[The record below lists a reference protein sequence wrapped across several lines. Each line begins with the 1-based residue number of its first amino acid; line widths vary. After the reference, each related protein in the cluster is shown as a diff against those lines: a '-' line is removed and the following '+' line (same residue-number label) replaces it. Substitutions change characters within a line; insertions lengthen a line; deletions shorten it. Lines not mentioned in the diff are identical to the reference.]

1 MAEESNM
8 ALSNP
13 ATSGAE
19 TENSQ
24 QDNGAKATDIAMD
37 EGNSELP
44 KEGAEQE
51 EAAETTKTNGD
62 TNHATDDKPSTSAL
76 DTQDTEMPD
85 TAETGDARGAESSPA
100 VPPINGTPAPSKRAS
115 TGGSSRKK
123 SSAVP
128 EHKSK
133 KLNKKKSRPLT
144 NLNAQPGEYYIARMK
159 GHPPWPSVIC
169 DEDMLPQSLLTT
181 RPVTA
186 ALEDGTFKRTDYADG
201 GKRAHERT
209 FPIMFLHTNEFAWIP
224 NTELTPLDVESETTK
239 NPVEKGKSKTLIAA
253 YSKAAE
259 NHDLA
264 HFKTMLADHQKAIEI
279 DEELKEEKAA
289 KKTKKASRKSGDATA
304 VADDAE
310 EMDIDDEAAA
320 EKPKSK
326 KRKKADDS
334 DDADEKPAKTPKT
347 ATKLKL
353 TTPKTPATEP
363 SSKKKT
369 AKPKVKATATKS
381 GSEEEVVTPK
391 VEEKPPTP
399 AQMKEM
405 KEKKVLYYRHKL
417 QRGFLSRDTMPK
429 EDEMK
434 SMSDFLSELETYP
447 DLEGS
452 IIRTT
457 KIHKVLRQM
466 LKLPSIPLDEEF
478 HFKTRSLDLL
488 AKWNET
494 LSNDPN
500 GGGAGDRD
508 DEAKPE
514 VSTIA
519 PATNGETSKDVE
531 EQAEKA
537 EAGEAAAPEE
547 ENEEKL
553 ENKIGT
559 TVEGEPE
566 AEKAEEATATQ
577 QEKTAEEEK
586 TDGPAIE
593 SAPEK
598 EYKPPVADG
607 TVEATA

>member
-1 MAEESNM
+1 MAEETNV
-8 ALSNP
+8 ALPNP
-13 ATSGAE
+13 TTLGNE
-19 TENSQ
+19 MEHSQ
-24 QDNGAKATDIAMD
+24 QDNGAEAADITMD
-37 EGNSELP
+37 EGAFEPP

-51 EAAETTKTNGD
+51 ESADATKTNGD
-62 TNHATDDKPSTSAL
+62 TSHATDDKASTSAP
-76 DTQDTEMPD
+76 DTRDTEMQD
-85 TAETGDARGAESSPA
+85 AAETGDAYGAESSSA
-100 VPPINGTPAPSKRAS
+100 IPPTNGTPAPSKRVS

-186 ALEDGTFKRTDYADG
+186 ALEDGTFKRPEYADG

-239 NPVEKGKSKTLIAA
+239 NPVEKGKSKTLLAA

-259 NHDLA
+259 NNDLA
-264 HFKTMLADHQKAIEI
+264 HFKIMLADHQKAVEI

-289 KKTKKASRKSGDATA
+289 KKTKKPSRKSGDAAA

-334 DDADEKPAKTPKT
+334 EDADEKPAKTPKT

-353 TTPKTPATEP
+353 TTPKTPAAE
-363 SSKKKT
+363 SSTKKKT
-369 AKPKVKATATKS
+369 AKPKAKATVTKS
-381 GSEEEVVTPK
+381 GSEEEAVTPK
-391 VEEKPPTP
+391 IEEKPPTP
-399 AQMKEM
+399 AQIKEM

-478 HFKTRSLDLL
+478 HFKTRSVELL

-508 DEAKPE
+508 DETKPE
-514 VSTIA
+514 ASTNA
-519 PATNGETSKDVE
+519 PATNGEISKEVD
-531 EQAEKA
+531 EQAMKA
-537 EAGEAAAPEE
+537 EDEEADAPEE
-547 ENEEKL
+547 ENGEEL
-553 ENKIGT
+553 EKKIGT
-559 TVEGEPE
+559 TIEGEKE
-566 AEKAEEATATQ
+566 AEKPEVTATE
-577 QEKTAEEEK
+577 QEKMAEEEK
-586 TDGPAIE
+586 TDEPAIE

-598 EYKPPVADG
+598 EYKPPAVDG

>member
-1 MAEESNM
+1 MAEEANV

-13 ATSGAE
+13 ATSGTDME
-19 TENSQ
+19 ISQ
-24 QDNGAKATDIAMD
+24 HDNGAKPTDIATQ
-37 EGNSELP
+37 EGTSEP
-44 KEGAEQE
+44 SKEGAEPE
-51 EAAETTKTNGD
+51 EAADTTKTNGD
-62 TNHATDDKPSTSAL
+62 ASHATEDKPSNLGPES
-76 DTQDTEMPD
+76 QDTEMQD
-85 TAETGDARGAESSPA
+85 AAETGDTQGAESSSA
-100 VPPINGTPAPSKRAS
+100 IPPTNGTPAPSKRAS

-169 DEDMLPQSLLTT
+169 DEDMLPSSLLTT

-186 ALEDGTFKRTDYADG
+186 SLADGTFKRADYADG

-224 NTELTPLDVESETTK
+224 NTELTPLDVESENTK
-239 NPVEKGKSKTLIAA
+239 NPIEKGKSKTLLAA
-253 YSKAAE
+253 YGKAAE
-259 NHDLA
+259 NNDLA

-279 DEELKEEKAA
+279 DEEIKEEKAA
-289 KKTKKASRKSGDATA
+289 SKTKKSSRKSGDAA
-304 VADDAE
+304 PAADDAD
-310 EMDIDDEAAA
+310 EMELDDETAA

-326 KRKKADDS
+326 KRKKDDS
-334 DDADEKPAKTPKT
+334 DDGDEKPAKTPKT

-353 TTPKTPATEP
+353 TTPKTPAAEP
-363 SSKKKT
+363 STKKKT
-369 AKPKVKATATKS
+369 AKPKTKATVTKS
-381 GSEEEVVTPK
+381 GSEEETVTPK
-391 VEEKPPTP
+391 AEEKPPTP
-399 AQMKEM
+399 AQIKEM

-478 HFKTRSLDLL
+478 HFKTRSVDLL

-514 VSTIA
+514 ASANA
-519 PATNGETSKDVE
+519 PATNGESSKDVE

-537 EAGEAAAPEE
+537 EAGQAIAPEE
-547 ENEEKL
+547 ESEEKL
-553 ENKIGT
+553 EKKIGT
-559 TVEGEPE
+559 SVEGEIE
-566 AEKAEEATATQ
+566 AEKPEDATAT
-577 QEKTAEEEK
+577 EEAKTAEEEN
-586 TDGPAIE
+586 TDGPAAE

-598 EYKPPVADG
+598 EYMPPVVDG
-607 TVEATA
+607 AVEATT